1 MLHWVSGIAAALVAS
16 VVSVTP
22 TSTDQPGME
31 NAEVLK
37 LDNERYERLTVPVTI
52 DGEGPFDFMVDT
64 GAQAT
69 VISDELAQQL
79 QLFERSNATLV
90 GMASRRPIETVAV
103 DDIEVGSRNFSVA
116 TAPIVTKANIGS
128 ADGILGLDSL
138 QDQRVL
144 IDFDKNSISVAD
156 AQTLGGNSGY
166 EIIVKARR
174 QLGQLIITQAYI
186 GGVKVAVLVDT
197 GAQGTIGNMALLR
210 KIRSSEHSTTELTDI
225 NGVKLGGS
233 VRIARTLDIGRARM
247 ANLPVFFAE
256 SPTFH
261 ALGLDDEPALVLGMS
276 ELRLFRRV
284 AIDFKSKRVLFDV
297 PRAYTTGTILNH
309 D

>member
-1 MLHWVSGIAAALVAS
+1 MLNWVSGVAAALVAS

-22 TSTDQPGME
+22 SSTDQPGME

-37 LDNERYERLTVPVTI
+37 LDNERYERLTVPVRI

-69 VISDELAQQL
+69 VISDVLAQQL
-79 QLFERSNATLV
+79 QLFERRNATLV

-103 DDIEVGSRNFSVA
+103 DGIEVGSRNFSVA
-116 TAPIVTKANIGS
+116 TAPIVAQANIGS

-144 IDFDKNSISVAD
+144 IDFDKKRISVAD

-174 QLGQLIITQAYI
+174 QLGQLIITQAFI
-186 GGVKVAVLVDT
+186 GGIKVAVLVDT
-197 GAQGTIGNMALLR
+197 GAQGTIGNMALLA
-210 KIRSSEHSTTELTDI
+210 KIRSKEHSTTELTDI
-225 NGVKLGGS
+225 NGVRLSGS
-233 VRIARTLDIGRARM
+233 VRIARTLEIGRARM
-247 ANLPVFFAE
+247 TNLPVFFAE

-276 ELRLFRRV
+276 ELKLFRRV

-297 PRAYTTGTILNH
+297 PTSRIQAYRPF